1 MEYPLKNGERGKSLD
16 AASFKGN
23 HEPKLYSNGLL
34 RSRTPMHFNSD
45 TDMCRYAY
53 MWNGILMSSWA
64 IKISHWWQLIDK
76 IFGHNH

>member
-16 AASFKGN
+16 AASFVGN

-34 RSRTPMHFNSD
+34 RSRVKRMPMHFNSD

-53 MWNGILMSSWA
+53 M
-64 IKISHWWQLIDK
+64 
-76 IFGHNH
+76 